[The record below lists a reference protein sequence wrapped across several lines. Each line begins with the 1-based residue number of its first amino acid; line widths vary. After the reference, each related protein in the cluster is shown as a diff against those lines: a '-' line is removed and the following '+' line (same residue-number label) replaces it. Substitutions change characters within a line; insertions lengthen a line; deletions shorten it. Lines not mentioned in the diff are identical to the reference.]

1 MKDKMG
7 DSYVGP
13 KIFTLEQA
21 NRLIPQVKAV
31 LSKLRQQR
39 DQLHN
44 LENALAIV
52 ELEGLQADGT
62 PSPLA
67 RTVALEKSSRIEKQ
81 MDGFKLLLEE
91 LDAIGCQLKDLDEGL
106 VDFFTIHQGQLVY
119 LCWKDGE
126 EAIRY
131 WHRME
136 DGFAGRRP
144 VTELA
149 NN

>member
-1 MKDKMG
+1 MQ
-7 DSYVGP
+7 
-13 KIFTLEQA
+13 IFTVEQA
-21 NRLIPQVKAV
+21 NRLIPSVKAI
-31 LSKLRQQR
+31 LAKLRRQR
-39 DQLHN
+39 SQVHE
-44 LENALAIV
+44 LEDALAIV
-52 ELEGLQADGT
+52 ELEGLQADGS

-67 RTVALEKSSRIEKQ
+67 KTVALEKSSRIEKQ
-81 MDGFKLLLEE
+81 MDEFKTLLEE
-91 LDAIGCQLKDLDEGL
+91 LDALGCQLKNLDEGL

-126 EAIRY
+126 EAIAH

-144 VTELA
+144 IATLA